1 MTGIYFQSNIDRANV
16 GAQSL
21 GTGRLDTTATGMSRA
36 GLLGGLS
43 YALDMTEGQP
53 AGHSIR
59 ATYIAMRLAGRL
71 GLTRTEMG
79 HVYYAT
85 LLKDLGCSSNA
96 ARIAELY
103 ATDDRDFKQAWKTVP
118 VGLPA
123 TLRFVFSRTGR
134 RARLSTKI
142 SRIANILKNGDGIA
156 QEMIEA
162 RCTRGADI
170 ARQLRFDE
178 PVAEAIYHLDEHFD
192 GSGRPDG
199 LAGESIPI
207 ASRLA
212 LLAQVAD
219 VFHRH
224 GGRQAAESEIAL
236 RAGSW
241 LDPKLTQQFARIVRE
256 PDFWCGL
263 ESPVVDA
270 VVAGFAP
277 EDEAIAVDDDLLD
290 DVAAAFGAVVDAK
303 SPYTGGH
310 SGRVANY
317 AGSMARVLG
326 LDEGRQRW
334 LHRAA
339 LLHDIGK
346 LGVSSRVL
354 EKPGRLEDGE
364 WIEMREHAGHTQA
377 ILARVGCF
385 ADMAG
390 VAAAHHE
397 RLDGTGYP
405 LGLRDHEIRQE
416 TRIITLCDFY
426 DALTADRPYR
436 AAMPQETAL
445 QIIEGEIGKAVD
457 GRAFEALRQTLAA
470 A

>member
-1 MTGIYFQSNIDRANV
+1 M
-16 GAQSL
+16 
-21 GTGRLDTTATGMSRA
+21 
-36 GLLGGLS
+36 GGLS
-43 YALDMTEGQP
+43 YALDLTEGQP
-53 AGHSIR
+53 AGHSVR
-59 ATYIAMRLAGRL
+59 ATYIAMRVARRM
-71 GLTRTEMG
+71 GLTEAERGTI
-79 HVYYAT
+79 HYAV

-103 ATDDRDFKQAWKTVP
+103 AADDRGFKQAWKTVP

-123 TLRFVFSRTGR
+123 TLKFVFTATGADAPMRTKL
-134 RARLSTKI
+134 A
-142 SRIANILKNGDGIA
+142 RIANILKNGDAIA

-170 ARQLRFDE
+170 ARQLGFDE
-178 PVAEAIYHLDEHFD
+178 AVAGAIHALDEHWD

-199 LAGESIPI
+199 RAGEAIPL
-207 ASRLA
+207 AARLA

-224 GGRQAAESEIAL
+224 GGREAALAEVAA

-241 LDPKLTQQFARIVRE
+241 LDPKLCRHFVAAAGEPGFWTQ
-256 PDFWCGL
+256 L
-263 ESPVVDA
+263 ESPLIDA
-270 VVAGFAP
+270 IVAAQAP
-277 EDEAIAVDDDLLD
+277 IDDEMELGDDMLD
-290 DVAAAFGAVVDAK
+290 RIAAAFGAVVDAK

-310 SGRVANY
+310 SGRVADY
-317 AGSMARVLG
+317 AGKMGVAMG
-326 LDEGRQRW
+326 LEESRRRW

-354 EKPGRLEDGE
+354 EKPGKLGE
-364 WIEMREHAGHTQA
+364 TEWSEMRGHAAHTRA
-377 ILARVGCF
+377 ILERVGCF
-385 ADMAG
+385 TDMAA

-405 LGLRDHEIRQE
+405 LGLREREISRE
-416 TRIITLCDFY
+416 TRIITVCDFY

-436 AAMPQETAL
+436 AALAPEVAL
-445 QIIEGEIGKAVD
+445 EIIEAEVGKAVD
-457 GRAFEALRQTLAA
+457 GEAFEALRACVA
-470 A
+470 